1 MIQCIDDETVIAL
14 QFIPKMLEVVALILS
29 KQKINSFWSIFI
41 TIIINYLNGI
51 HNIIHIF
58 HISEGTE

>member
-29 KQKINSFWSIFI
+29 KQKIILSGLFSSPSLS
-41 TIIINYLNGI
+41 TI
-51 HNIIHIF
+51 
-58 HISEGTE
+58 